1 MFQSILCIPLYYL
14 QGYALCMLD
23 YDFMILDN
31 AFLVHRPGVKVPRRE
46 PLRDAMAKKQS
57 AIIRSAI
64 YRELKVLYGQNS
76 HCIL

>member
-1 MFQSILCIPLYYL
+1 
-14 QGYALCMLD
+14 
-23 YDFMILDN
+23 MILDN